1 MTDLPQKSDILAWVN
16 ENPDRASKRDIAR
29 AFGVKGADRIELK
42 RMIRELQADGEIK
55 KSGRKSFR
63 GEGALPPVTMLEVVG
78 PNADGDLIAKPQNW
92 EDEGDAPVITII
104 EKRGD
109 PSLGKGDRLLAKLRK
124 SDSEKGQ
131 YEARMIKKIKAGA
144 KRVLGVFRSEG
155 GGGRLVPVDRKTDE
169 MVIAAADAL
178 DAEDGELIEVE
189 TLPGPRYGLRK
200 GKVVERLGDPGAA
213 KSVSLIAIHAHE
225 IPHIFPD
232 EVIEAATK
240 AKPVTKVTG
249 KREDLRHLPLIT
261 IDPADA
267 RDHDDA
273 ICAYPDDDPKNKGGH
288 VVWVAIADV
297 AHYVTPGS
305 ALDTEARLRGN
316 SSYFPDRVVP
326 MLPEELSGDLCSLH
340 EGVDRPCMAVRMVL
354 NAEGQKIAHDF
365 HRGLMR
371 SPASLT
377 YEQAQAAADG
387 EPDEQCAPLWDEAIK
402 PVFDAYRAAAI
413 ARDKRGPL
421 HLELPE
427 RRIELD
433 DAGKVTSIKFRDR
446 LDAHKLVEEFMI
458 LANVAAA
465 ETLEAAGQPLL
476 FRVHEEPNPMKL
488 DALREQLKDTGL
500 SLAKGQV
507 LQTRHLNKIL
517 DEAVGSPDQEL
528 INLAVLRAQTQ
539 AYYNPENFGHFGLN
553 LRSYGHFTSPIRRYA
568 DLIVHRALISA
579 HKWGK
584 DGLSPSDVDKL
595 KATAEQISM
604 TERRSME
611 AERDTTD
618 RYLATYMSDQ
628 EGAVFEGRISGIAR
642 FGMFVKLDDTGAD
655 GLVPISSLGTEY
667 FRFDQARNTL
677 TGERSRKS
685 LKIGARATVRLA
697 EASPLTGGLIFEL
710 IEAEGFGKASRSTR
724 GTGGTRRKVNRA
736 KIKDRKM
743 AKKAKLR

>member
-1 MTDLPQKSDILAWVN
+1 MSNLPQKSDILAWVN

-42 RMIRELQADGEIK
+42 RMIRELQVDGDIR

-63 GEGALPPVTMLEVVG
+63 GEGALPPVAMLEVLG
-78 PNADGDLIAKPQNW
+78 PDADGDLTARPQKW
-92 EDEGDAPVITII
+92 EDKGEPPVITVI

-109 PSLGKGDRLLAKLRK
+109 PSLGKGDRLLAKIRK
-124 SDSEKGQ
+124 SDNEKGQ
-131 YEARMIKKIKAGA
+131 YEARMIKKIKGGS

-169 MVIAAADAL
+169 MTIAAVDAME
-178 DAEDGELIEVE
+178 AEDGELIEVE
-189 TLPGPRYGLRK
+189 VLPGPRYGLRK
-200 GKVVERLGDPGAA
+200 GKVLERLGEPGAA

-225 IPHIFPD
+225 IPHRFPE
-232 EVIEAATK
+232 EVIEAAT
-240 AKPVTKVTG
+240 AAQPVTTARG

-273 ICAYPDDDPKNKGGH
+273 ICACPDDDPQNKGGH

-305 ALDTEARLRGN
+305 ALDKEARLRGN

-340 EGVDRPCMAVRMVL
+340 EGVDRPCLAVRMVL
-354 NAEGQKIAHDF
+354 NAEGRKIDHDF

-387 EPDEQCAPLWDEAIK
+387 EPDEHCAPLWDNAIK
-402 PVFDAYRAAAI
+402 PVFAAYQAASI

-427 RRIELD
+427 RRIELN
-433 DAGKVTSIKFRDR
+433 DAGEVTSIRFRDR

-458 LANVAAA
+458 QANVAAA
-465 ETLEAAGQPLL
+465 ETLDAANQPLL
-476 FRVHEEPNPMKL
+476 FRVHEEPNPAKL
-488 DALREQLKDTGL
+488 DALREQVEEVGL
-500 SLAKGQV
+500 TLAKGQV
-507 LQTRHLNKIL
+507 LQTRHLNQIL
-517 DEAVGSPDQEL
+517 DAAVGSPDQEL

-539 AYYNPENFGHFGLN
+539 AYYNPENFSHFGLN
-553 LRSYGHFTSPIRRYA
+553 LKSYAHFTSPIRRYA
-568 DLIVHRALISA
+568 DLIVHRALIAA

-584 DGLSPSDVDKL
+584 DGLGPSDVDRL
-595 KATAEQISM
+595 PQTAEHISM

-611 AERDTTD
+611 AERDTND
-618 RYLATYMSDQ
+618 RYLAAFMADQ
-628 EGAVFEGRISGIAR
+628 EGAIFEGGISGIAR
-642 FGMFVKLDDTGAD
+642 FGVFVKLNDSGAD
-655 GLVPISSLGTEY
+655 GLIPISSLGSEY
-667 FRFDQARNTL
+667 FHYDQQRNVL
-677 TGERSRKS
+677 TGERSRRS
-685 LKIGARATVRLA
+685 LKIGAKATVRLA

-710 IEAEGFGKASRSTR
+710 LEAEGFGKAGKSPRSA
-724 GTGGTRRKVNRA
+724 GGARRNVNRSKIKARKV
-736 KIKDRKM
+736 
-743 AKKAKLR
+743 AKKAKRR

>member
-1 MTDLPQKSDILAWVN
+1 MTNLPQKSDILAWVQ

-42 RMIRELQADGEIK
+42 RMIRELQADGDIK

-63 GEGALPPVTMLEVVG
+63 GDGALPPVAMLVVVG
-78 PNADGDLIAKPQNW
+78 PNADGDLIARPQKW
-92 EDEGDAPVITII
+92 EDEGEPPVIAII

-109 PSLGKGDRLLAKLRK
+109 PSLGKGDRLLAKIRK
-124 SDSEKGQ
+124 SGSETGQ
-131 YEARMIKKIKAGA
+131 YEARMIKKIKGGE

-169 MVIAAADAL
+169 MTIASGDAM

-189 TLPGPRYGLRK
+189 TLPGPRYGLRR
-200 GKVVERLGDPGAA
+200 GKVIERLGDPGAA
-213 KSVSLIAIHAHE
+213 RSVSLIAIHAHE
-225 IPHIFPD
+225 IPHQFPE
-232 EVIEAATK
+232 EVIKAATN
-240 AKPVTKVTG
+240 AKPVTTARG

-305 ALDTEARLRGN
+305 ALDKEARLRGN

-354 NAEGQKIAHDF
+354 NADGQKIEHDF

-387 EPDEQCAPLWDEAIK
+387 APDEQCAPLWDDAIR
-402 PVFDAYRAAAI
+402 PVFTAYQAAAK

-427 RRIELD
+427 RRIELN
-433 DAGKVTSIKFRDR
+433 DAGEVTSIKFRDR
-446 LDAHKLVEEFMI
+446 LEAHKLVEEFMI

-465 ETLEAAGQPLL
+465 ETLSAAGQPLL

-488 DALREQLKDTGL
+488 DALREQVEEVGL
-500 SLAKGQV
+500 TLAKGQV
-507 LQTRHLNKIL
+507 LQTKHLNQIL
-517 DEAVGSPDQEL
+517 DAAVGSPDQEL

-539 AYYNPENFGHFGLN
+539 AYYNPENFSHFGLN
-553 LRSYGHFTSPIRRYA
+553 LKSYAHFTSPIRRYA
-568 DLIVHRALISA
+568 DLIVHRALVSA
-579 HKWGK
+579 HGWGK
-584 DGLSPSDVDKL
+584 DGLGPSDVDRL
-595 KATAEQISM
+595 QQTAEHISM

-611 AERDTTD
+611 AERDTND
-618 RYLATYMSDQ
+618 RYLAAFMADQ
-628 EGAVFEGRISGIAR
+628 EGAIFEGSIAGIAR
-642 FGMFVKLDDTGAD
+642 FGVFVKLDDTGAD
-655 GLVPISSLGTEY
+655 GLIPISSLGAEY
-667 FRFDQARNTL
+667 FHYDQARNTL
-677 TGERSRKS
+677 TGERSRRSIK
-685 LKIGARATVRLA
+685 LGARATVRLA

-710 IEAEGFGKASRSTR
+710 LEAEGFGKAGKAPRSA
-724 GTGGTRRKVNRA
+724 GGARRKVNRS
-736 KIKDRKM
+736 KIKGRKM
-743 AKKAKLR
+743 AKKAKRR